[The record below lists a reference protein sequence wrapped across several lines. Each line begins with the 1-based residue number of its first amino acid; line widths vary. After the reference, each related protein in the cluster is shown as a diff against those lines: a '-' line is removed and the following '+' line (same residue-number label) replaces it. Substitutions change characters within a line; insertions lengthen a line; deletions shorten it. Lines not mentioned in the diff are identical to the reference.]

1 MWDHPPAPSYTTGN
15 IAMMGDAAYVSTP
28 FQGQEAGQAIGDVF
42 VLESL
47 VAHVDTPAKVP
58 MALQAYD
65 KI

>member
-1 MWDHPPAPSYTTGN
+1 
-15 IAMMGDAAYVSTP
+15 MMGDAAYVSTP